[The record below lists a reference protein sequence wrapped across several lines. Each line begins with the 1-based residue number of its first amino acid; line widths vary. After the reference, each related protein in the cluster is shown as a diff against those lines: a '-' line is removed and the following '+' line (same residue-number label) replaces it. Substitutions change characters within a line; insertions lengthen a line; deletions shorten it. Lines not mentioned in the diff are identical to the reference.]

1 MKKRKVKL
9 VVATE
14 EAFAHLGR
22 VSQDRIKGIS
32 AGESYCFWVHI
43 FAYSD
48 KLFSLIQ
55 FFLVL
60 VKLGNYASSFPLLLG
75 FPCSAPSLVILLVSF
90 TMKWARISWMQA
102 SMNFLSNGSA
112 TKRHNFIPPP
122 TSASSHQ
129 KFNFRCL

>member
-32 AGESYCFWVHI
+32 GGESE
-43 FAYSD
+43 
-48 KLFSLIQ
+48 LFCPYFCLLRQAFLLIQ

-122 TSASSHQ
+122 TSSHQ